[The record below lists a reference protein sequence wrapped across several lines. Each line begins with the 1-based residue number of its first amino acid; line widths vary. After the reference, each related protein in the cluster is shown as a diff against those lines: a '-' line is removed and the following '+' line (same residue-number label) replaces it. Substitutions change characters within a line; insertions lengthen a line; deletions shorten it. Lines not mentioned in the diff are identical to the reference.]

1 MDNTYEQSTDSTF
14 GNKPTMNVFIPTDE
28 IINGD
33 KVYRKKLKNGKYIT
47 SGFLWDIW
55 TSIKKKYENKY
66 EIIETFGYDKKAKYS
81 TFISDTKKSKYDLV
95 IAPFVHTAN
104 REKIINFSL
113 PIYVDSLSISYSK
126 KTTIFD
132 DFKNVL
138 YKSGKLL
145 LGLIV
150 LGIISGILLTVFD
163 KKRGKWL
170 PQIKNNKNKFAHPM
184 RNFITGFAAVVGEM
198 GYLAENTGLTISGL
212 TLSII
217 LMIFSFITV
226 MLVQAQ
232 FTRLLIDTK
241 HDSYNFDKPLLSLQ
255 GYAAANKI
263 KNYGG
268 VIISKPGHDIYDMI
282 KEYNNNVDKYGG
294 IVLLYGHMSPYTNLI
309 KNYKVNLNYGHEL
322 CSFIVNEKRNDILE
336 DINIEITRLKN
347 SGNLKHICNKHFTGN
362 LKPLCSLN

>member
-132 DFKNVL
+132 DLPLPLRGMFSVGRLDKDS
-138 YKSGKLL
+138 SGLL
-145 LGLIV
+145 L
-150 LGIISGILLTVFD
+150 LTNNGDLSRFLE
-163 KKRGKWL
+163 L
-170 PQIKNNKNKFAHPM
+170 P
-184 RNFITGFAAVVGEM
+184 T
-198 GYLAENTGLTISGL
+198 L
-212 TLSII
+212 TLG
-217 LMIFSFITV
+217 LFF
-226 MLVQAQ
+226 
-232 FTRLLIDTK
+232 
-241 HDSYNFDKPLLSLQ
+241 
-255 GYAAANKI
+255 
-263 KNYGG
+263 
-268 VIISKPGHDIYDMI
+268 
-282 KEYNNNVDKYGG
+282 
-294 IVLLYGHMSPYTNLI
+294 
-309 KNYKVNLNYGHEL
+309 
-322 CSFIVNEKRNDILE
+322 
-336 DINIEITRLKN
+336 
-347 SGNLKHICNKHFTGN
+347 GNLDLRSDLRVLVGI
-362 LKPLCSLN
+362 PLEPKSTE